1 MTLATAPS
9 IDIGTVLQDTYEIT
23 SQVGQ
28 GGMGAVFLARHRR
41 LPGRQVAIK
50 VLHSSFSR
58 NPELF
63 ARFRREA
70 EIASQLGHPH
80 IVEVLDFD
88 VLPEGTP
95 FLVMEYLRGESLE
108 ARLRRGAL
116 PVPEALAIA
125 RQMGSALMAA
135 HRAGVIHRDLKPA
148 NVFLVPSDVGGL
160 AGDRVKLLDFGISKI
175 ADSQTVQTQE
185 AVLIGTPQYMSPEQ
199 AQGRN
204 SEVDART
211 DIFAL
216 GCIVYEMLSGVSPF
230 GGSGGS
236 IVQIIYR
243 IVYEPPEPLSSRC
256 PELPPHVI
264 AAVERALAKE
274 PEARFPDV
282 ASFISELTGTPLQ
295 PLPEAAPAQAVSSQG
310 DDVGFASTLV
320 PAATARSP
328 VPVDAAGF
336 DATRVVPSPED
347 DVGFAP
353 TLVPSATVRSPVPVD
368 AHSFDD
374 TLVPSSSAPPPV
386 QARSKSLVVAGGIV
400 GVLLLGL
407 AAGWW
412 MRSSP
417 PPPAA
422 PLEPVAVTPPAPTG
436 ATPPTPEP
444 PLSPAPESPPQEEAP
459 EPAPIAA
466 TSASP
471 APAPA
476 PVRTSSRQAP
486 RETVPEAVRV
496 DLEAAER
503 ELVAGNA
510 SEAIRL
516 ARRSQRTQVTGAS
529 YSLLTRAYCLQ
540 RDLSNVN
547 AQWRKVPASERSRV
561 REYCRQYQV
570 EL

>member
-1 MTLATAPS
+1 MTLATAPR
-9 IDIGTVLQDTYEIT
+9 IDIGTVLQDTYELT
-23 SQVGQ
+23 SLVGQ

-50 VLHSSFSR
+50 LLHSSFSR
-58 NPELF
+58 EPELF

-88 VLPEGTP
+88 VLPDGTP

-116 PVPEALAIA
+116 PVAEALSIA
-125 RQMGSALMAA
+125 RQMGSALLAA

-148 NVFLVPSDVGGL
+148 NVFLVPPDVGGL
-160 AGDRVKLLDFGISKI
+160 AGERVKLLDFGISKI

-243 IVYEPPEPLSSRC
+243 IVHEPPEPLASRC
-256 PELPPHVI
+256 PGLPTHIV

-274 PEARFPDV
+274 PGARFPDV

-295 PLPEAAPAQAVSSQG
+295 ALPEAAPALSSPE

-320 PAATARSP
+320 PSATARTP
-328 VPVDAAGF
+328 GPVDASAF
-336 DATRVVPSPED
+336 DATLVPASSPPSPAQAVSSPED

-353 TLVPSATVRSPVPVD
+353 TLVPAETVRSPVRVD
-368 AHSFDD
+368 AHAFDD
-374 TLVPSSSAPPPV
+374 TLVPASSVLPPPPV
-386 QARSKSLVVAGGIV
+386 QARSKLPVV
-400 GVLLLGL
+400 GVGVGLLLLGL

-417 PPPAA
+417 PPSE
-422 PLEPVAVTPPAPTG
+422 PLVEPVAVARPATPPAP
-436 ATPPTPEP
+436 
-444 PLSPAPESPPQEEAP
+444 
-459 EPAPIAA
+459 
-466 TSASP
+466 
-471 APAPA
+471 
-476 PVRTSSRQAP
+476 
-486 RETVPEAVRV
+486 
-496 DLEAAER
+496 
-503 ELVAGNA
+503 
-510 SEAIRL
+510 
-516 ARRSQRTQVTGAS
+516 
-529 YSLLTRAYCLQ
+529 
-540 RDLSNVN
+540 
-547 AQWRKVPASERSRV
+547 
-561 REYCRQYQV
+561 
-570 EL
+570 